1 MDLVIY
7 TTRMRNF
14 MERDVKMEDSF
25 YEKIH
30 LPNFVSLTF
39 QVISNRSKLNLEK
52 LCIYVLRSF

>member
-25 YEKIH
+25 YEKIQ